1 MLQKLL
7 EKFLILCLLLLSK
20 EKGPEIG
27 SSPPSK
33 VSWKTLMK
41 RMKETAIKNQDLE
54 YYGTRKKGLS
64 RPNTMHKFNPNYQTD

>member
-7 EKFLILCLLLLSK
+7 EKFLILCLSK

-41 RMKETAIKNQDLE
+41 RMKETAIKN
-54 YYGTRKKGLS
+54 
-64 RPNTMHKFNPNYQTD
+64 

>member
-7 EKFLILCLLLLSK
+7 EKFLIVCLLLLSK

-41 RMKETAIKNQDLE
+41 RMKETAIKN
-54 YYGTRKKGLS
+54 
-64 RPNTMHKFNPNYQTD
+64 

>member
-7 EKFLILCLLLLSK
+7 EKFLIVCLSK

-41 RMKETAIKNQDLE
+41 RMKETAIKDLE
-54 YYGTRKKGLS
+54 YYGTRDSAGLILCTS
-64 RPNTMHKFNPNYQTD
+64 LIQIIRQINGSN